1 MARPLTLEWSE
12 DALSDLDRF
21 AGFLHQQHPR
31 LAPFVAHEIIS
42 KSLILCDTP
51 LPGRPIGGRAEY
63 RQVVLQVLNAA
74 YVFQYRY
81 DGARLVML
89 RVFHGREKR
98 D

>member
-1 MARPLTLEWSE
+1 LQRFCINSTLGSLRSSR
-12 DALSDLDRF
+12 AKS
-21 AGFLHQQHPR
+21 
-31 LAPFVAHEIIS
+31 S
-42 KSLILCDTP
+42 KSQLLCETP
-51 LPGRPIGGRAEY
+51 LLGRPIGGRAEY

-74 YVFQYRY
+74 YVFQYRF